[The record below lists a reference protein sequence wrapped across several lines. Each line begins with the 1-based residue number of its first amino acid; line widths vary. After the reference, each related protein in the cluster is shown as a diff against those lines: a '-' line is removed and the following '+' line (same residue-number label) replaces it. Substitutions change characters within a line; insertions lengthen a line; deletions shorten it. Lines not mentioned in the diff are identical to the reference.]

1 MTFNKNDIKSMY
13 SESYPIYPDLWGGK
27 TATRCLQAILE
38 YKS

>member
-27 TATRCLQAILE
+27 QLQDA
-38 YKS
+38 YKLF